1 MNKENVK
8 QVVVSIVVGAC
19 VAFFSTL
26 FQGLA
31 DLLKSH
37 SVEIVSG
44 VSSAGVY
51 LAKAYKG

>member
-1 MNKENVK
+1 MKNENTK
-8 QVVVSIVVGAC
+8 SILVSIAIGAT
-19 VAFFSTL
+19 VSFFSVF

-37 SVEIVSG
+37 SVEIASG
-44 VSSAGVY
+44 LSASGVY

>member
-1 MNKENVK
+1 MKKENVK
-8 QVVVSIVVGAC
+8 QVVVSVIVGAC

-37 SVEIVSG
+37 SVEIASG
-44 VSSAGVY
+44 LSASGVY
-51 LAKAYKG
+51 LAKMYKG